1 MTLIQIIKLARNKCP
16 HLPYISMG
24 LNEIFYA
31 YDSPPHL
38 FKEIHHRGLWGVYG
52 YSKVIGKYT
61 GIPIDWQKSLID
73 VRNIKV

>member
-1 MTLIQIIKLARNKCP
+1 
-16 HLPYISMG
+16 MG